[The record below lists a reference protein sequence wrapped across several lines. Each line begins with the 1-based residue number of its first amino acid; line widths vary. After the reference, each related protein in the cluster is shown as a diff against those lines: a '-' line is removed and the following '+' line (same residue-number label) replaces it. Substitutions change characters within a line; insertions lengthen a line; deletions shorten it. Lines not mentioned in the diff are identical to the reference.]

1 MNTRETTMPSAIISQ
16 NDLYGLVDRTL
27 IPHTS
32 FNHALASIDQCL
44 RVMQKCADPVCLAIV
59 GESRTGKSRA
69 LEQFERLHHPRRTK
83 AGRKVPFLRVKVP
96 SKPTVKGLVTLLLY
110 ALGDPAS
117 GSGTEIS
124 KTLRLLT
131 LLKHAKTVILALD
144 EFQHFYDKATHSV
157 QHLVAD
163 WLKVLVDEAH
173 IGLIVTGLP
182 TCMAVIE
189 QNEQLAGRFMAP
201 IHLPR
206 FDWEIEDHR
215 ADFGGILAAMGESLS
230 AFEWPRLDATEIV
243 FRFYCATG
251 GLIGYLTKLLK
262 QATWDAL
269 DAGERTIGLPELS
282 AAYRKVLIKGNS
294 VLQIGFDPFA
304 KEFNSSPSQEILA
317 LARTIGTICEEPPK
331 PRHSSHRPR
340 KGKAA
345 DILAGKN

>member
-1 MNTRETTMPSAIISQ
+1 MSFANNSKR
-16 NDLYGLVDRTL
+16 DLYGLVDRTL
-27 IPHTS
+27 IPHTW
-32 FNHALASIDQCL
+32 FNQALSSIDQCF
-44 RVMQKCADPVCLAIV
+44 RVMQTCADPVCLAIV
-59 GESRTGKSRA
+59 GDSRTGKSRV
-69 LEQFERLHHPRRTK
+69 LEQFGYQHRPKRTK
-83 AGRKVPFLRVKVP
+83 AGRVVAFLRVKVP

-117 GSGTEIS
+117 DSGTEIA

-131 LLKHAKTVILALD
+131 LLKQAKTVILALD
-144 EFQHFYDKATHSV
+144 EFQHFYDKTTHSV

-206 FDWEIEDHR
+206 FDWNIAEHR
-215 ADFGGILAAMGESLS
+215 AEFGGILAAMGESLS
-230 AFEWPRLDATEIV
+230 VFEWPKLDAPEII

-269 DAGERTIGLPELS
+269 DAGRNTIGLPDLS
-282 AAYRKVLIKGNS
+282 IAHNKALVKGNIL
-294 VLQIGFDPFA
+294 LQNGFAPFD
-304 KEFNSSPSQEILA
+304 KDFHFGLEILP
-317 LARTIGTICEEPPK
+317 LVRTIGTACEEPAK
-331 PRHSSHRPR
+331 PRNGSRQPR
-340 KGKAA
+340 KAKAA
-345 DILAGKN
+345 DVLAGKN